1 MSKSLL
7 FSLLT
12 VTGSCLSTGSAFAC
26 GSGAC
31 CTSGAA
37 YAPSCAAPVNAAPAD
52 PHAGMQMS
60 QQGNRGSSYQS
71 FSYEPGAT
79 PRMMPAPASRSS
91 RSSFYDSVRGDR
103 KARGQ
108 Y

>member
-1 MSKSLL
+1 MSKSIL

-12 VTGSCLSTGSAFAC
+12 VSGTCLSAGSAFAC
-26 GSGAC
+26 GHATCATGGTC
-31 CTSGAA
+31 
-37 YAPSCAAPVNAAPAD
+37 APSCAAPANAAPAD

-60 QQGNRGSSYQS
+60 QGNRGSSYQS
-71 FSYEPGAT
+71 FSYEPSTA
-79 PRMMPAPASRSS
+79 PRMMQTPAYRSG
-91 RSSFYDSVRGDR
+91 RSSFYDAVRGDR